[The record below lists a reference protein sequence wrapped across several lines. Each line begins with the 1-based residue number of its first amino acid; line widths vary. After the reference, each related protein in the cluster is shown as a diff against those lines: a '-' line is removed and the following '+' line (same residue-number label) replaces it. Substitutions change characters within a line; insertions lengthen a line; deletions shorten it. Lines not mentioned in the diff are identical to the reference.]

1 MVPSLIYPPA
11 AQLLSHTGTLLYIKC
26 RGIFY
31 YTEAWQNE
39 KPQHHSR
46 TLKCDISQQVVFDT
60 VFFFYFKNNV
70 RLPFSYIKYNLWLYI
85 IYHLTGKCFSLL
97 KTVADNSVREN
108 KTRGKEICIC
118 NNNIKR
124 KILFCLCPSFY
135 SPASWSFTVACCT
148 ILLIAWS
155 KPIIKIIRLCCQR
168 NSMTSSCGW

>member
-1 MVPSLIYPPA
+1 MTEWKATTSLSYFEMWHFTA
-11 AQLLSHTGTLLYIKC
+11 GRFRYS
-26 RGIFY
+26 
-31 YTEAWQNE
+31 
-39 KPQHHSR
+39 
-46 TLKCDISQQVVFDT
+46 
-60 VFFFYFKNNV
+60 FFFYFKNNV

-108 KTRGKEICIC
+108 KNREICIC

-155 KPIIKIIRLCCQR
+155 KPIIKIIRLCLRGIAWPVAVVGNLTTLQTRHEDCNQQ
-168 NSMTSSCGW
+168 SIMT